1 MGVKAILG
9 TKVGMT
15 QIFTDDGNVVPVT
28 VISVGPCTII
38 RKGEKSVQV
47 GYREVA
53 PEAVKR
59 LLNQPMRMSF
69 EKAGTK
75 PFRFVRSL
83 PADELEA
90 IEPLTEINVSM
101 FKEGDSVTVTGT
113 SKGKGF
119 AGAMKRHNFNGA
131 NTTHGQSDRAR
142 ATGSMGTATDMART
156 IKGKK
161 LPGHMGNVRR
171 TIKGLKVVKI
181 DEKQNLLLVRG
192 SIPGATNGLVI
203 VRQQA

>member
-1 MGVKAILG
+1 
-9 TKVGMT
+9 
-15 QIFTDDGNVVPVT
+15 
-28 VISVGPCTII
+28 
-38 RKGEKSVQV
+38 
-47 GYREVA
+47 
-53 PEAVKR
+53 
-59 LLNQPMRMSF
+59 
-69 EKAGTK
+69 
-75 PFRFVRSL
+75 
-83 PADELEA
+83 
-90 IEPLTEINVSM
+90 M
-101 FKEGDSVTVTGT
+101 FKEGDCVTVTGT

-161 LPGHMGNVRR
+161 LPGHMGDVRR

-181 DEKQNLLLVRG
+181 DEKKNLLLVRG

>member
-59 LLNQPMRMSF
+59 LLNQPMRMTF

-181 DEKQNLLLVRG
+181 DEKKNLLLVRG

>member
-38 RKGEKSVQV
+38 RKSLNSVQV
-47 GYREVA
+47 GYREVPSDRA
-53 PEAVKR
+53 KKIM
-59 LLNQPMRMSF
+59 NQPMRMSF

-83 PADELEA
+83 PADGLEA

-181 DEKQNLLLVRG
+181 DEKKNLLLVRG

>member
-38 RKGEKSVQV
+38 RKGVNCVQV
-47 GYREVA
+47 GYREIDSKN
-53 PEAVKR
+53 VKR
-59 LLNQPMRMSF
+59 LLNNPMRIAF

-90 IEPLTEINVSM
+90 VEPLTEINVSM

>member
-38 RKGEKSVQV
+38 RKSNNSVQV
-47 GYREVA
+47 GYREVPSDRA
-53 PEAVKR
+53 EKLMNR
-59 LLNQPMRMSF
+59 PMRMTF

-203 VRQQA
+203 VRQQS

>member
-38 RKGEKSVQV
+38 RKGENSVQV

-53 PEAVKR
+53 PERVKK

-83 PADELEA
+83 PADGLEA
-90 IEPLTEINVSM
+90 IEPLSEINVSM
-101 FKEGDSVTVTGT
+101 FKEGDSVIVTGT

-119 AGAMKRHNFNGA
+119 SGAMKRHNFGGA
-131 NTTHGQSDRAR
+131 MTTHGQSDRQR

-161 LPGHMGNVRR
+161 LPGQFGNVRR

-181 DEKQNLLLVRG
+181 DEQKNLLLVRG
-192 SIPGATNGLVI
+192 SIPGAANGLVI

>member
-38 RKGEKSVQV
+38 RKSNNSVQV
-47 GYREVA
+47 GYREVPSDRA
-53 PEAVKR
+53 EKLMNR
-59 LLNQPMRMSF
+59 PMRMTF

-171 TIKGLKVVKI
+171 TIKGLKVVKV
-181 DEKQNLLLVRG
+181 DEKKNLLLVRG

>member
-38 RKGEKSVQV
+38 RKGENSVQV

-53 PEAVKR
+53 AERVKKV
-59 LLNQPMRMSF
+59 LNNPMRVAF

-83 PADELEA
+83 PADGLES
-90 IEPLTEINVSM
+90 IEPLSEINVSM
-101 FKEGDSVTVTGT
+101 FKEGDSVIVTGT

-119 AGAMKRHNFNGA
+119 SGAMKRHGFGGA
-131 NTTHGQSDRAR
+131 CTTHGQSDRQR

-161 LPGHMGNVRR
+161 LPGQYGNVRR

-181 DEKQNLLLVRG
+181 DEQKNLLLVRG
-192 SIPGATNGLVI
+192 SIPGAANGLVI

>member
-38 RKGEKSVQV
+38 RKSVNSVQV
-47 GYREVA
+47 GYREVPSDRA
-53 PEAVKR
+53 EK
-59 LLNQPMRMSF
+59 LMNKPMRMAF

-161 LPGHMGNVRR
+161 LPGQFGNVRR

-181 DEKQNLLLVRG
+181 DEKKNLLLVRG

>member
-38 RKGEKSVQV
+38 RKSTNSVQV
-47 GYREVA
+47 GYREVPSDRA
-53 PEAVKR
+53 EKLMNR
-59 LLNQPMRMSF
+59 PMRMTF

-171 TIKGLKVVKI
+171 TIKGLKVVKV
-181 DEKQNLLLVRG
+181 DEKKNLLLVRG

>member
-38 RKGEKSVQV
+38 RKSVNSVQV
-47 GYREVA
+47 GYREVPSERA
-53 PEAVKR
+53 KKLMNR
-59 LLNQPMRMSF
+59 PMLMTF

-181 DEKQNLLLVRG
+181 DEKKNLLLVRG

>member
-38 RKGEKSVQV
+38 RKSNNSVQV
-47 GYREVA
+47 GYREVPSDRA
-53 PEAVKR
+53 EKLMNR
-59 LLNQPMRMSF
+59 PMRMTF

-101 FKEGDSVTVTGT
+101 FKEGDSVIVTGT

-119 AGAMKRHNFNGA
+119 SGAMKRHNINGA

-171 TIKGLKVVKI
+171 TIKGLKVVKV
-181 DEKQNLLLVRG
+181 DEKKNLLLVRG

>member
-38 RKGEKSVQV
+38 RKSLNSVQV
-47 GYREVA
+47 GYREVPSDRA
-53 PEAVKR
+53 KK
-59 LLNQPMRMSF
+59 LLNQPMRMAF

-83 PADELEA
+83 PADGLEA

-101 FKEGDSVTVTGT
+101 FKEGDSVIVTGT

-181 DEKQNLLLVRG
+181 DEKKNLLLVRG

>member
-47 GYREVA
+47 GYREIDSKN
-53 PEAVKR
+53 VKR
-59 LLNQPMRMSF
+59 LLNQPMRIAF

>member
-1 MGVKAILG
+1 MSVKAILG

-38 RKGEKSVQV
+38 RKSLNSVQV
-47 GYREVA
+47 GYREVPSDRA
-53 PEAVKR
+53 KKIM
-59 LLNQPMRMSF
+59 NQPMRMSF

-83 PADELEA
+83 PADGLEA

-181 DEKQNLLLVRG
+181 DEKKNLLLVRG

>member
-38 RKGEKSVQV
+38 RKGDKSVQV
-47 GYREVA
+47 GYREIDSKN
-53 PEAVKR
+53 VKR
-59 LLNQPMRMSF
+59 LLNQPMRIAF

-161 LPGHMGNVRR
+161 LPGQFGNVRR

-181 DEKQNLLLVRG
+181 DEKKNLLLVRG

>member
-38 RKGEKSVQV
+38 RKSNNSVQV
-47 GYREVA
+47 GYREVPSDRA
-53 PEAVKR
+53 EKLMNR
-59 LLNQPMRMSF
+59 PMRMTF

-156 IKGKK
+156 IKGTK

-171 TIKGLKVVKI
+171 TIKGLKVVKV
-181 DEKQNLLLVRG
+181 DEKKNLLLVRG

>member
-38 RKGEKSVQV
+38 RKSNNSVQV
-47 GYREVA
+47 GYREVPSDRA
-53 PEAVKR
+53 EKLMNR
-59 LLNQPMRMSF
+59 PMRMTF

-181 DEKQNLLLVRG
+181 DEKKNLLLVRG

>member
-38 RKGEKSVQV
+38 RKSNNSVQV
-47 GYREVA
+47 GYREMPSDRA
-53 PEAVKR
+53 EK
-59 LLNQPMRMSF
+59 LMNKPMRMTF

-161 LPGHMGNVRR
+161 LPGQFGNVRR

-181 DEKQNLLLVRG
+181 DEKKNLLLVRG

>member
-38 RKGEKSVQV
+38 RKSNNSVQV
-47 GYREVA
+47 GYREVPSDRA
-53 PEAVKR
+53 EKLMNR
-59 LLNQPMRMSF
+59 PMRMTF

-161 LPGHMGNVRR
+161 LPGQFGNVRR

-181 DEKQNLLLVRG
+181 DEKKNLLLVRG

>member
-83 PADELEA
+83 PADGLEA

-101 FKEGDSVTVTGT
+101 FKEGDSVIVTGT

-181 DEKQNLLLVRG
+181 DEKKNLLLVRG

>member
-38 RKGEKSVQV
+38 RKSNNSVQV
-47 GYREVA
+47 GYREMPSDRA
-53 PEAVKR
+53 EK
-59 LLNQPMRMSF
+59 LMNKPMRMTF

-181 DEKQNLLLVRG
+181 DEKKNLLLVRG

>member
-38 RKGEKSVQV
+38 RKGVNSVQV
-47 GYREVA
+47 GYREIDSKN
-53 PEAVKR
+53 VKR
-59 LLNQPMRMSF
+59 LLNQPMRIAF

-90 IEPLTEINVSM
+90 VEPLTEINVSM

-181 DEKQNLLLVRG
+181 DEKKNLLLVRG

>member
-38 RKGEKSVQV
+38 RKSNNSVQV
-47 GYREVA
+47 GYREVPSERA
-53 PEAVKR
+53 KKV
-59 LLNQPMRMSF
+59 LNQPMRMSF

-83 PADELEA
+83 PADGLEA

-101 FKEGDSVTVTGT
+101 FKEGDSVIVTGT

-181 DEKQNLLLVRG
+181 DEKKNLLLVRG